1 MGWNGINLFCFLGG
15 RKYPTAYMESAS
27 KIVEAM
33 SDVNFTC
40 YSLGDGIRH
49 TWSKDGERLPQRQ
62 IKSYTSKTK
71 SLTLQR
77 SVLHLRQVKPAD
89 DGKYVCQVNTT
100 FTRGYQHNA
109 TAFLKVTGR

>member
-1 MGWNGINLFCFLGG
+1 
-15 RKYPTAYMESAS
+15 MESAS
-27 KIVEAM
+27 KIVKAM
-33 SDVNFTC
+33 SDVSFTC
-40 YSLGDGIRH
+40 YSFGDGIRH

-71 SLTLQR
+71 SGLTLQR
-77 SVLHLRQVKPAD
+77 SVLHLYQVKPAD

-100 FTRGYQHNA
+100 FIRGYQHNA